1 MQLITLARLKSVTS
15 FILLLLLQHFS
26 LAQSPS
32 GIHSIQC
39 GNQKVKITSKYA
51 SYNFKFGKPK
61 IYGKECY
68 AENDSALVFNCHDSL
83 NHFVHFTLRVS
94 GRHYFGLGEQFSFL
108 DFNCTKP
115 FVFTEEQGIGR
126 GDKPL
131 STLTRL
137 IGISGNEFSSYAPMN
152 FFFSEN
158 NTAYLIDGPYYTR
171 YDFTKP
177 GVVGIYALTNRFSIK
192 TFRAESPKSLLTK
205 VTEVT
210 GRMPML
216 PDWAYG
222 AWLGLQGGQDKV
234 EQVVNKALKAGTPVK
249 AIWIQDWVG
258 RRKTRFGSQLWW
270 TWEADT
276 LAYPDFPGF
285 CRKMKAKD
293 IRVLG
298 YINSFIA
305 NTGGLYEEAKAK
317 NYLVKNQKGEDY
329 IIKTAGF
336 PAYLVDLTNPAAFD
350 WFKNVIRKNLID
362 AGLSGWMADYG
373 EWLPADA
380 KLFSGLNALDY
391 HNQYAVDWARL
402 NREAIQEAGREGDIV
417 FFTRSGSVGS
427 AKYATLFWA
436 GDQMVNWGEN
446 DGLPSAVC
454 AMITSGL
461 SGITLNHTDIG
472 GYTTIDNALLK
483 VKRDEELLKRWI
495 EFAAFTPVFRTHE
508 GLKPASNVQFYSND
522 SIMSFFARFANI
534 HFKLSNYFKF
544 LNEEATNKGLPVI
557 RALLLDYPTDTL
569 TYKIKDEFLLGDDM
583 LVAPVLSKSA
593 KSRDVYFPDDVWI
606 NVWTQEEIHGPIVL
620 TVSSDLGSPPVFI
633 KKNSSWVDRLM
644 SDLH

>member
-1 MQLITLARLKSVTS
+1 M
-15 FILLLLLQHFS
+15 
-26 LAQSPS
+26 
-32 GIHSIQC
+32 
-39 GNQKVKITSKYA
+39 
-51 SYNFKFGKPK
+51 
-61 IYGKECY
+61 
-68 AENDSALVFNCHDSL
+68 
-83 NHFVHFTLRVS
+83 
-94 GRHYFGLGEQFSFL
+94 
-108 DFNCTKP
+108 
-115 FVFTEEQGIGR
+115 
-126 GDKPL
+126 
-131 STLTRL
+131 
-137 IGISGNEFSSYAPMN
+137 
-152 FFFSEN
+152 
-158 NTAYLIDGPYYTR
+158 
-171 YDFTKP
+171 
-177 GVVGIYALTNRFSIK
+177 
-192 TFRAESPKSLLTK
+192 
-205 VTEVT
+205 
-210 GRMPML
+210 
-216 PDWAYG
+216 
-222 AWLGLQGGQDKV
+222 
-234 EQVVNKALKAGTPVK
+234 
-249 AIWIQDWVG
+249 
-258 RRKTRFGSQLWW
+258 
-270 TWEADT
+270 
-276 LAYPDFPGF
+276 
-285 CRKMKAKD
+285 
-293 IRVLG
+293 
-298 YINSFIA
+298 
-305 NTGGLYEEAKAK
+305 
-317 NYLVKNQKGEDY
+317 
-329 IIKTAGF
+329 
-336 PAYLVDLTNPAAFD
+336 
-350 WFKNVIRKNLID
+350 IRKNLID